1 MGVGVGVGG
10 HVGAGVGVGV
20 DGARVACPVKQASVW
35 LRTCVP
41 ERAGVWECECGGVLV
56 RMSRQRFLQ
65 KKKLLDQNFL
75 SFLFFVVFSL
85 VSSF

>member
-56 RMSRQRFLQ
+56 RMSRQRFY
-65 KKKLLDQNFL
+65 KRKNFWTRI
-75 SFLFFVVFSL
+75 F
-85 VSSF
+85 